1 MSFFVKPNREQ
12 LRFQSLDLESLIP
25 ENHPVK
31 FFWKVCEEL
40 DLTNLYADYKITEDS
55 EGRPANDPR
64 VLLCLWI
71 YAYSQGIQSSRQLAQ
86 ACKTRAD
93 FMWLCGD
100 ITPEYRTLAYF
111 RINHTK
117 AMEDAFCKMVMT
129 LKKLGLIKEKVFFQD
144 GTKLM
149 ANASAKSFSNRNQL
163 NQERNRLERALEKVQ
178 IAYHHFT
185 SYPEEG
191 IDVINQPQ
199 IKLAKKLKNRLRE
212 VRKAIK
218 QVNRIYE
225 RRQRLSK
232 RDRDQYPPKNA
243 QASLTDSDSQFMLN
257 DGRIKPSYNGQI
269 CLDGESEFIV
279 AKEVSNQPTDVNRL
293 LPMVDEV
300 KNNLKVKEL
309 VGAYV
314 TDSGYYKD
322 ENIWWAKEAGVKK
335 LILPI
340 KIEPKCPETIEVKR
354 NAESEEGKGLL
365 KKRNATIERIIGYIK
380 ERLRVRR
387 FSLRG
392 LVKVGCEWTFICL
405 AYNLIRYMQLVKVKT

>member
-12 LRFQSLDLESLIP
+12 LRFQPLDLETLIP
-25 ENHPVK
+25 EDHPVR

-40 DLTNLYADYKITEDS
+40 DLTNLYADYKITEAS

-71 YAYSQGIQSSRQLAQ
+71 YAYSQGIQSSRQLAE

-93 FMWLCGD
+93 FIWLCGD

-117 AMEDAFCKMVMT
+117 ALEDAFCKMVMT

-149 ANASAKSFSNRNQL
+149 ANASAKSFNNRNQL
-163 NQERNRLERALEKVQ
+163 NQEKDRIERALEKVQ

-185 SYPEEG
+185 NYPEEG
-191 IDVINQPQ
+191 IGMTNQSQ
-199 IKLAKKLKNRLRE
+199 IKLARKLKNRLRE

-232 RDRDQYPPKNA
+232 KDREKYPAKNA

-257 DGRIKPSYNGQI
+257 DGRIKPSYNSQI
-269 CLDGESEFIV
+269 CLDGESEIIV
-279 AKEVSNQPTDVNRL
+279 GKEVSNQPTDVNRL
-293 LPMVDEV
+293 LPMIDEV

-309 VGAYV
+309 AGSYV

-322 ENIWWAKEAGVKK
+322 ENIWWSKEAGAKK

-354 NAESEEGKGLL
+354 NAESEAGKELL
-365 KKRNATIERIIGYIK
+365 KRRNATIERIIGYIK
-380 ERLRVRR
+380 ERLRFRR

-405 AYNLIRYMQLVKVKT
+405 AYNMVRYMQLVKVKT

>member
-12 LRFQSLDLESLIP
+12 LRFQALDLETLIP
-25 ENHPVK
+25 EDHPVK

-40 DLTNLYADYKITEDS
+40 DLTNLYADYKITEAS

-71 YAYSQGIQSSRQLAQ
+71 YAYSQGIQSSRQLAD

-93 FMWLCGD
+93 FIWLCGD
-100 ITPEYRTLAYF
+100 ITPQYRTLAYF

-117 AMEDAFCKMVMT
+117 ALEDAFCKMVMT

-163 NQERNRLERALEKVQ
+163 NQENDRIERALEKVQ
-178 IAYHHFT
+178 TAYQHFT
-185 SYPEEG
+185 GYPEDG
-191 IDVINQPQ
+191 IGMTNQSQ
-199 IKLAKKLKNRLRE
+199 IKLTRKLKNRLRE

-225 RRQRLSK
+225 RRQRLNK
-232 RDRDQYPPKNA
+232 KDQEKYPAKNA
-243 QASLTDSDSQFMLN
+243 QASVTDSDSQFMLN
-257 DGRIKPSYNGQI
+257 DNRIKPSYNGQI

-279 AKEVSNQPTDVNRL
+279 GKEVSNQPTDVNRL
-293 LPMVDEV
+293 LPMIDEV

-309 VGAYV
+309 AGSYV

-322 ENIWWAKEAGVKK
+322 ENIWWSKEAGVKK

-340 KIEPKCPETIEVKR
+340 KIDPKSLETKEVKN
-354 NAESEEGKGLL
+354 NAESEIGKELL
-365 KKRNATIERIIGYIK
+365 KRRNATIERIIGYIK
-380 ERLRVRR
+380 ERLRFRR
-387 FSLRG
+387 FNLRG
-392 LVKVGCEWTFICL
+392 LVKVGCEWTIVCL
-405 AYNLIRYMQLVKVKT
+405 AYNLVRYLQLAKVKT

>member
-1 MSFFVKPNREQ
+1 M
-12 LRFQSLDLESLIP
+12 
-25 ENHPVK
+25 
-31 FFWKVCEEL
+31 
-40 DLTNLYADYKITEDS
+40 Y
-55 EGRPANDPR
+55 
-64 VLLCLWI
+64 
-71 YAYSQGIQSSRQLAQ
+71 
-86 ACKTRAD
+86 
-93 FMWLCGD
+93 
-100 ITPEYRTLAYF
+100 
-111 RINHTK
+111 
-117 AMEDAFCKMVMT
+117 
-129 LKKLGLIKEKVFFQD
+129 
-144 GTKLM
+144 
-149 ANASAKSFSNRNQL
+149 
-163 NQERNRLERALEKVQ
+163 
-178 IAYHHFT
+178 
-185 SYPEEG
+185 
-191 IDVINQPQ
+191 
-199 IKLAKKLKNRLRE
+199 
-212 VRKAIK
+212 
-218 QVNRIYE
+218 
-225 RRQRLSK
+225 
-232 RDRDQYPPKNA
+232 A

-314 TDSGYYKD
+314 TDSGYYKV

-335 LILPI
+335 LMLPI
-340 KIEPKCPETIEVKR
+340 KIEPKCPETIEVKS